1 MREANT
7 PITRERITET
17 SALRSI
23 VGSTIEDRAAN
34 MWSLPIALISRHSL
48 YMEAMSPG
56 SGIFPKA
63 HINLPDDDPAVFGLF
78 VEWLYNGTYTDFISP
93 SSSNIHARC
102 WGLSDEL
109 LCNEFKNYVMGRLYK
124 QHMEFSM
131 ACEDMEP
138 EETAW
143 TCWILGCNLQ
153 KDPDLRISLLL
164 SIRQNSFFR
173 CHLKYLKEYMDF
185 DEVNFIAITPSA
197 TEPTRLSV
205 RQKRRNK
212 KKTTM
217 ASTKSEENVKAES
230 RSVGALSLKQESP
243 GGNESEPVQASV
255 SGDDNK
261 PVCLSLEKATTSLQ
275 TVESKEYTEG

>member
-1 MREANT
+1 
-7 PITRERITET
+7 
-17 SALRSI
+17 
-23 VGSTIEDRAAN
+23 

-131 ACEDMEP
+131 ACEDMEYAYANTSP
-138 EETAW
+138 TSKLRQFYM
-143 TCWILGCNLQ
+143 ILSN
-153 KDPDLRISLLL
+153 K
-164 SIRQNSFFR
+164 
-173 CHLKYLKEYMDF
+173 
-185 DEVNFIAITPSA
+185 PSQ
-197 TEPTRLSV
+197 T
-205 RQKRRNK
+205 RRNRLDLLDIGMQFAEGSRPSHLI
-212 KKTTM
+212 TLEHP
-217 ASTKSEENVKAES
+217 TKFILQVSPQIPERIYGFRRSQLHSDYTISYRTYKIVSQTEEEE
-230 RSVGALSLKQESP
+230 QEK
-243 GGNESEPVQASV
+243 
-255 SGDDNK
+255 DDNG
-261 PVCLSLEKATTSLQ
+261 Q
-275 TVESKEYTEG
+275 HKE